1 MRRFE
6 TYSKALETLEQAP
19 GQDLDNDF
27 VMSGVIDKFR
37 MQFELGWKLLKKTL
51 AYEGNA
57 TASTGSPRDVL
68 KAAFATYD
76 FMDESTWVAML
87 RDRNTSTHVYDGI
100 AARELTERIVETYLP
115 EMLALKSGL
124 VTKYGLELLTATD
137 EQFDEASGDALH

>member
-6 TYSKALETLEQAP
+6 TYAKALETLEQAP
-19 GQDLDNDF
+19 RQDLDNDF
-27 VMSGVIDKFR
+27 IMSGVIDKFR

-57 TASTGSPRDVL
+57 AASTGSPRDVL

-76 FMDESTWVAML
+76 FMDEGAWVSML

-100 AARELTERIVETYLP
+100 AARELTERVVETYLP
-115 EMLALKSGL
+115 ELQALKSGL
-124 VTKYGLELLTATD
+124 VARYGLGLLAAPD
-137 EQFDEASGDALH
+137 EEFDRASGDALH